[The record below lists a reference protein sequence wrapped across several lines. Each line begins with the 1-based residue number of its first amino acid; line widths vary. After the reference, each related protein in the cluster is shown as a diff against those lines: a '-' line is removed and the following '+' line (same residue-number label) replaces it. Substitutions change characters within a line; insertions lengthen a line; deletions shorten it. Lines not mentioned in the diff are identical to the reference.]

1 MTKAK
6 PLPSLGLALAPI
18 AVMIAL
24 LVVGYGIYGLRIEPL
39 LLLSAVFTGLLAFK
53 MGYKWD
59 DIIAAIVDKIAKA
72 LPVILI
78 LVSVGG
84 LISSWMVSG
93 TIPYMVY
100 WGLKVISPE
109 YILIAAFFVTSVVSV
124 CTGTS
129 WGSAGTVG
137 VALMGVAAGLD
148 VSLPAAAGAVVS
160 GAYFGDKLSPLSDS
174 TNFAP
179 IVSGTT
185 LYEHIQ
191 HMLYTTIPG
200 FILSAIVFYFAGQ
213 YGNIS
218 NIAEP
223 QKIIDILANIENLY
237 NLNILLVI
245 PPVVILWGAIAK
257 KPVLP
262 LMLFA
267 SALGLI
273 LGSLFQGFSI
283 QQGFQAYVDGFNL
296 SMFADKGHVIESIVP
311 DVAKLLNR
319 GGLSSMMSTILLVLC
334 AFSFAGILTLTGA
347 LNVVLG
353 RFLHLIR
360 STGQLILS
368 TIIATITVVFTT
380 SDGKLALLIPGEL
393 FQNAYRKMGLDTK
406 NLSRTIED
414 AGTIIEPLVPWTA
427 AGIYMASTLG
437 VSTIDYLPWAVQ
449 CYSGI
454 IFAIIFGFT
463 GIGIAKAKSSHHAH
477 NISVNDQKQT
487 TYTHVETK

>member
-1 MTKAK
+1 MTQSK
-6 PLPSLGLALAPI
+6 PLPSFALAIAPI
-18 AVMIAL
+18 AVM
-24 LVVGYGIYGLRIEPL
+24 
-39 LLLSAVFTGLLAFK
+39 FGLLAIGYGLFGLQIEALLLTSATFTGFIAYK
-53 MGYKWD
+53 MGYNWD
-59 DIIAAIVDKIAKA
+59 EIMNAIVEKLAKA
-72 LPVILI
+72 MPVILI

-84 LISSWMVSG
+84 LIASWMVSG

-100 WGLKVISPE
+100 WGLKVISPQ

-148 VSLPAAAGAVVS
+148 VSMAAAAGAVVS
-160 GAYFGDKLSPLSDS
+160 GAYFGDKISPLSDS

-191 HMLYTTIPG
+191 HMLYTTLPG
-200 FILSAIVFYFAGQ
+200 FVIASVVFFFAGQ
-213 YGNIS
+213 YGDVANVS
-218 NIAEP
+218 EP
-223 QKIIDILANIENLY
+223 QKVLDILAGLESLY
-237 NLNILLVI
+237 NLNILLIV
-245 PPVVILWGAIAK
+245 PPMMILWGAFTK

-262 LMLFA
+262 LMLAA
-267 SALGLI
+267 SALAIVIGI
-273 LGSLFQGFSI
+273 FVQGFSL
-283 QQGFQAYVDGFNL
+283 QQALQAFVNGFNIDML
-296 SMFADKGHVIESIVP
+296 NANGHATDGLVP
-311 DVAKLLNR
+311 DIAKLLNR
-319 GGLSSMMSTILLVLC
+319 GGLFSMMSTILLVFC
-334 AFSFAGILTLTGA
+334 AFAFAGILSLTGA

-353 RFLHLIR
+353 RFLHLIH

-368 TIIATITVVFTT
+368 TVIATITVVFTT

-437 VSTIDYLPWAVQ
+437 VATLDYLPWAIQ
-449 CYSGI
+449 CYTGV
-454 IFAIIFGFT
+454 IFAIMYGFT
-463 GIGIAKAKSSHHAH
+463 GFGIAKAPVTQD
-477 NISVNDQKQT
+477 NNDSLSPIEVK
-487 TYTHVETK
+487 